1 MYYFL
6 SLYGLGAIAFII
18 HLFKL
23 PSHQWTKDRI
33 IELLL
38 LYELVFYVGVT
49 SLVAFIGLTFMDDV
63 AAQLLQWP
71 MCPFQQELGNVN
83 LAFGVLGIMCIW
95 FRRSFWIA
103 TVVGFSIWIFG
114 DAIHHFYDA
123 YARHNYSEGNL
134 GILVY
139 TDLLVPI
146 LLCITLYFYVK
157 SKRKELDLEQAGKI

>member
-6 SLYGLGAIAFII
+6 SLYGIGALAFLA
-18 HLFKL
+18 HLFAL
-23 PSHQWTKDRI
+23 PSNKRTKKNI

-38 LYELVFYVGVT
+38 LYQLVFYVGVT

-63 AAQLLQWP
+63 AAELLNWP

-83 LAFGVLGIMCIW
+83 LAFGVLGILCIW
-95 FRRSFWIA
+95 QRGSFWIA
-103 TVVGFSIWIFG
+103 TVLGFSIWIFA

-139 TDLLVPI
+139 TDFFIPI
-146 LLCITLYFYVK
+146 LLCVTLYYYKQNIPYK
-157 SKRKELDLEQAGKI
+157 SAE